1 MGKVTRNRLWT
12 QSQST
17 RSLQETEERG
27 ENRVKMK
34 NQFQSW
40 YRVWGVLATLVMA
53 LWLTMPAYAQQSDTV
68 LVINEV
74 IREESDSGS
83 IAAQQVAL
91 DAAGNRYVF
100 GSFNGNVT
108 FGEGRN
114 GVTRNGTDNDL
125 FVAKYDADGNLQW
138 VQEFETSL
146 AGALPSAQAA
156 AIGFEQGFNHLYVAG
171 TFRGRLDV
179 GSTSLLSGSE
189 ADGFV
194 AQLNP
199 QTGVVQWVNQLIGTQ
214 PLIVRDLSA
223 NSGNV
228 VVTGRF
234 TGIGEFPGQFQTKKT
249 LLSLTAGGED
259 MFAVLYSPVGQT
271 VFAVQAGGDGAE
283 GSGIYMD
290 KGGSFT
296 VVGDFFGTVRFPDT
310 FNPRQLTS
318 QGGRDAF
325 VARYNSNAQLRFV
338 TRIGGPDSNSAL
350 HVVQKRID
358 LYVAVSSFGQTTFG
372 STTLTSRGE
381 NDTFIVRIST
391 LDGSVQRVIQIG
403 SNNTDFLRGLAADSE
418 DLQGGNIFVSGR
430 FFGPQLT
437 IGTGADAIVLNK
449 VGSVLDNAYLTGI
462 RVDGGVFTPS
472 FGQVVQGKF
481 NSNRVTVDSD
491 STNVYLAGGYTSAV
505 TFGEGNRTISLPAPT
520 GSEAMAV
527 AHFAPDS
534 GDGGGDDGGNDD
546 LTVFYISLTN
556 KGTVDGIRYSDEDV
570 LAFSTLRQ
578 QWTLLIDGSDI
589 GLGPTGINA
598 FHWLPDGTMLLSVNK
613 PVSLPGLGTVD
624 DSDIVRFIPETLGA
638 NTSGTFELF
647 LRGAD
652 VGLTTN
658 DEDIDA
664 IAIDP
669 SGRLVIST
677 LGNATVPGAN
687 GNLSASDE
695 DLLVLNGD
703 VWELLFDGS
712 DVGLTDNSEGIVDAW
727 IDTQG
732 FTLATLGAFSMDGLS
747 GAAGDIFR
755 CQPTS
760 TGENTQV
767 GACEIVFSASAHGLA
782 GKTIDAFSIGRS
794 GVMGTEFSDD
804 DGLAEEPD
812 DDDDSADAEQQIFLP
827 LISGE

>member
-1 MGKVTRNRLWT
+1 MGDVTRNRLWQQPKPT
-12 QSQST
+12 E
-17 RSLQETEERG
+17 SLQEREESG
-27 ENRVKMK
+27 EKRMKMQ
-34 NQFQSW
+34 NQSQALSC
-40 YRVWGVLATLVMA
+40 VWGVLAALVMA
-53 LWLTMPAYAQQSDTV
+53 LWTPVPAYAQQDDKV
-68 LVINEV
+68 LVIDEV
-74 IREESDSGS
+74 ISEESDSGR
-83 IAAQQVAL
+83 IAAQEIAL
-91 DAAGNRYVF
+91 DAAGNRFVF
-100 GSFNGNVT
+100 GRFTGNVT

-114 GVTRNGTDNDL
+114 GQTRNGTDSDL
-125 FVAKYDADGNLQW
+125 FVAKYDVDGNLQW
-138 VQEFETSL
+138 VQEFETSV
-146 AGALPSAQAA
+146 AGALPSAEAA

-179 GSTSLLSGSE
+179 GSTGLLSGSE

-199 QTGVVQWVNQLIGTQ
+199 QTGAVQWVNQIIGTQ
-214 PLIVRDLSA
+214 PVIVRDLSA

-228 VVTGRF
+228 MVTGRF
-234 TGIGEFPGQFQTKKT
+234 TGVGEFPGQFQTGKT
-249 LLSLTAGGED
+249 LLSLTPGGDD

-271 VFAVQAGGDGAE
+271 VFAVQAGGNGAE

-290 KGGSFT
+290 KGGAFT
-296 VVGDFFGTVRFPDT
+296 VVGDFSGTVRFPDT

-318 QGGRDAF
+318 QGGRDGF

-338 TRIGGPDSNSAL
+338 TQIGGPDSNSAL

-372 STTLTSRGE
+372 STTLSSRGE
-381 NDTFIVRIST
+381 NDTFVVRLST

-403 SNNTDFLRGLAADSE
+403 SNSTDFLRGLAADSE

-437 IGTGADAIVLNK
+437 VGEGAGAIVLNK

-462 RVDGGVFTPS
+462 RVDSGVFTPS

-481 NSNRVTVDSD
+481 NSNRVTVDGD
-491 STNVYLAGGYTSAV
+491 STNIYLAGGYESAV
-505 TFGEGNRTISLPAPT
+505 TFGEGNRTISLPAPA

-534 GDGGGDDGGNDD
+534 GDGGGNDD
-546 LTVFYISLTN
+546 LTVFYVSLTGG
-556 KGTVDGIRYSDEDV
+556 GTVDGIKYSDEDI

-589 GLGPTGINA
+589 GLGSTDINA
-598 FHWLPDGTMLLSVNK
+598 FHWRPDGTMLLSVNS

-669 SGRLVIST
+669 NGRLVIST

-687 GNLSASDE
+687 GNLLVGDE
-695 DLLVLNGD
+695 DLLVLNGT

-712 DVGLTDNSEGIVDAW
+712 DVGLTDNTEDIVDAW
-727 IDTQG
+727 IDAQG

-760 TGENTQV
+760 TGENTQL
-767 GACEIVFSASAHGLA
+767 GACAIVFSASSHGLA
-782 GKTIDAFSIGRS
+782 GKEIDAFSIGRS
-794 GVMGTEFSDD
+794 GVMGSEFSDNE
-804 DGLAEEPD
+804 GLAEGPDHD
-812 DDDDSADAEQQIFLP
+812 DDTADAEQPIFLP
-827 LISGE
+827 LISSE

>member
-1 MGKVTRNRLWT
+1 M
-12 QSQST
+12 
-17 RSLQETEERG
+17 
-27 ENRVKMK
+27 KMQ
-34 NQFQSW
+34 NQFQVL
-40 YRVWGVLATLVMA
+40 YPVWRVLATLVMA
-53 LWLTMPAYAQQSDTV
+53 VLLATPAYAQQDDKV
-68 LVINEV
+68 LVIDEV
-74 IREESDSGS
+74 LTEESDSGR
-83 IAAQQVAL
+83 IAAQEIAL
-91 DAAGNRYVF
+91 DEAANRYVF
-100 GSFNGNVT
+100 GRFTGNVT

-114 GVTRNGTDNDL
+114 AQTRNGTDSDL

-138 VQEFETSL
+138 VQEFETSV
-146 AGALPSAQAA
+146 AGALPSAEAV
-156 AIGFEQGFNHLYVAG
+156 AIDFEKGFSHLYVAG
-171 TFRGRLDV
+171 SFRGRLDV
-179 GSTSLLSGSE
+179 GSTSLFSGSE

-199 QTGVVQWVNQLIGTQ
+199 QTGAVQWVNQIIGTQ
-214 PLIVRDLSA
+214 PVIVRDLSA

-234 TGIGEFPGQFQTKKT
+234 TGIGEFPGQFQTGKT
-249 LLSLTAGGED
+249 LLSLTPGGED
-259 MFAVLYSPVGQT
+259 MFAVLYSPVGET
-271 VFAVQAGGDGAE
+271 VFAVQAGGNGAE
-283 GSGIYMD
+283 GNGIYMD
-290 KGGSFT
+290 KGGAFT
-296 VVGDFFGTVRFPDT
+296 VVGDFSGTVRFPDT
-310 FNPRQLTS
+310 FNPVQLTS

-325 VARYNSNAQLRFV
+325 VARYNRNAQLRFV
-338 TRIGGPDSNSAL
+338 TQIAGPDTNTAA

-358 LYVAVSSFGQTTFG
+358 LYVAVSSSGQATFG

-381 NDTFIVRIST
+381 NDTFVVRIST

-403 SNNTDFLRGLAADSE
+403 SNSTDFLRGLDADSE
-418 DLQGGNIFVSGR
+418 DLQGGHVFVSGR

-437 IGTGADAIVLNK
+437 IGEGAGAIVLDK
-449 VGSVLDNAYLTGI
+449 VGSVLDNAYLAGI

-481 NSNRVTVDSD
+481 NSNRITVDDD
-491 STNVYLAGGYTSAV
+491 STNVYLAGGYESAV
-505 TFGEGNRTISLPAPT
+505 TFGEGNRTIALPAPT

-527 AHFAPDS
+527 AHYAPDS
-534 GDGGGDDGGNDD
+534 GDGGGNDD
-546 LTVFYISLTN
+546 LTVFYISSTSG
-556 KGTVDGIRYSDEDV
+556 GTVDGIKFSDEDI

-589 GLGPTGINA
+589 GLGSTDINA
-598 FHWLPDGTMLLSVNK
+598 FHWRPDGTMLLSVNS

-624 DSDIVRFIPETLGA
+624 DSDIVRFIPQTLGA
-638 NTSGTFELF
+638 NTTGTFELF

-677 LGNATVPGAN
+677 LGNASVPGAN

-712 DVGLTDNSEGIVDAW
+712 DVGLTDNSEDIVDAW
-727 IDTQG
+727 VDAQG
-732 FTLATLGAFSMDGLS
+732 FTLATLGAFAMDGLS
-747 GAAGDIFR
+747 GAAGDLFR

-760 TGENTQV
+760 TGDNTQV
-767 GACEIVFSASAHGLA
+767 GACAIVFSSAANGLA
-782 GKTIDAFSIGRS
+782 GEEIDAFSIGRS
-794 GVMGTEFSDD
+794 GVMGSEFSDD
-804 DGLAEEPD
+804 EGLAEAPDSD
-812 DDDDSADAEQQIFLP
+812 DDTASEAQQIFLP
-827 LISGE
+827 LISDE